1 MSEVAGRRAVVDI
14 VAVGVERAD
23 IRMVA
28 ALAVHGLRRSR
39 DRLLMIGRSMTGMD
53 THWRSYFHALLAG
66 SLLADR

>member
-1 MSEVAGRRAVVDI
+1 MLEVAGRRAAVDM

-28 ALAVHGLRRSR
+28 ALAVRGLHRSR
-39 DRLLMIGRSMTGMD
+39 DRVLMIGRSMAGMD
-53 THWRSYFHALLAG
+53 THWRSFFLVLLAG